1 MLVEDNVAFISGKK
15 KTYFTSQFKVVQFFD
30 NGDLLIP
37 GNQETRRK
45 SNNTR

>member
-1 MLVEDNVAFISGKK
+1 LRLFPVKK
-15 KTYFTSQFKVVQFFD
+15 KLILLLNKVVQFFD